1 MQYSENSS
9 NIQEHTLLILSLIIP
24 LPFPLFPPRFID
36 ALDPFTKSLLMIN
49 RKIVPG
55 ILTWPTTAV
64 VIEETQNEKLKVT
77 HFKDLIYVFICNQ

>member
-1 MQYSENSS
+1 
-9 NIQEHTLLILSLIIP
+9 
-24 LPFPLFPPRFID
+24 
-36 ALDPFTKSLLMIN
+36 MIN